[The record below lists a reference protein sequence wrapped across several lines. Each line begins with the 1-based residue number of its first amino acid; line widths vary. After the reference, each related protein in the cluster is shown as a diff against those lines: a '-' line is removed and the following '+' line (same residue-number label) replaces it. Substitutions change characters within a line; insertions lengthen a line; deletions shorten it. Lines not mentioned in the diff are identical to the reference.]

1 MAFENSVC
9 VFEPLQCLL
18 KKAFATAVVVKNGA
32 IVVVNDGAKEISVDV
47 SVVVVDDGAA
57 SVAEDVALVVVGAAV
72 VV

>member
-1 MAFENSVC
+1 M
-9 VFEPLQCLL
+9 
-18 KKAFATAVVVKNGA
+18 VVKNGA